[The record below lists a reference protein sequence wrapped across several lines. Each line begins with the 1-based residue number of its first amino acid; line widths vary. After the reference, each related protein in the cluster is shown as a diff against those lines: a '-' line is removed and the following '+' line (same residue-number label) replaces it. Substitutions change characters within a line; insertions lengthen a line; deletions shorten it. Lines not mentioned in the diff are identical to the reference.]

1 MFCLSLSVSVG
12 SGQISS
18 SHQRSVIT
26 GLEEYFVTV
35 SLEAIVLDPVTY
47 RCVLG
52 QLKRL
57 KDYFSQPGP
66 YGLMI

>member
-35 SLEAIVLDPVTY
+35 SLEAIEDPVTY
-47 RCVLG
+47 KCVLG